1 MSSLKRGKF
10 YYLRIRPFGELINVR
25 TSATSKS
32 EARQLEMGVLTAC
45 RSGDFRSLTP
55 ESREVCVRL
64 FRNQGWELPPDLA
77 PQEPVREEL
86 TLWKG
91 IEIFLNY
98 PEIKQSAERDRYVM
112 CFTHLV
118 EHFGKDH
125 PLKGVWV
132 PHIKEYMILRS
143 SAGVSPSQVNREKG
157 TLSRMYQVLTE
168 LQYLEVNPCRLV
180 RNLSQKSEE
189 RQVYLSFEDVSHIS
203 ECCPDWFQ
211 MLVWTAYYT
220 GMRRGEIVG
229 LTRRQVKLG
238 QRMIYLGP
246 ESTKERHWKRV
257 PIHRN
262 LVPILQEA
270 LRVSSLDSDRV
281 ILCRGRDGVQPPTLE
296 GVKNPWPRALEAIE
310 REMKKAEAEGKDMK
324 PWPKPW
330 PRFHDLRHTW
340 KTNARRSGMD
350 PEIRESI
357 LGHWFK
363 EKSVMER
370 YGRIGE
376 AELLRAIDSMTFEHG
391 ETEIWVRRES
401 LPARDQNVIKPPR
414 TKKKAMLAH
423 DLSH

>member
-32 EARQLEMGVLTAC
+32 EARQLEMAVLTAC
-45 RSGDFRSLTP
+45 RAGDYRALIP
-55 ESREVCVRL
+55 AAREVCARM
-64 FRNQGWELPPDLA
+64 FRNQSWELPPDLA
-77 PQEPVREEL
+77 PQESVREEL

-98 PEIKQSAERDRYVM
+98 PEIKQSAEKDRYVM

-118 EHFGKDH
+118 EHFGKDQ
-125 PLKGVWV
+125 PLKGMWV

-180 RNLSQKSEE
+180 RNMSQKSEE
-189 RQVYLSFEDVSHIS
+189 RQVYLSFEDVSRIS
-203 ECCPDWFQ
+203 ERCPDWFQ

-281 ILCRGRDGVQPPTLE
+281 ILCRGRDGVRPPTLE
-296 GVKNPWPRALEAIE
+296 GVKNPWPRAL
-310 REMKKAEAEGKDMK
+310 
-324 PWPKPW
+324 
-330 PRFHDLRHTW
+330 
-340 KTNARRSGMD
+340 
-350 PEIRESI
+350 
-357 LGHWFK
+357 
-363 EKSVMER
+363 
-370 YGRIGE
+370 
-376 AELLRAIDSMTFEHG
+376 
-391 ETEIWVRRES
+391 
-401 LPARDQNVIKPPR
+401 
-414 TKKKAMLAH
+414 
-423 DLSH
+423 